1 MRHGVFAAA
10 LSVVCLAAAPAA
22 AQPLL
27 THEGDAY
34 TLRATR
40 ISAPLRIDG
49 RLDESVYEQVPAI
62 TEYIQQDPD
71 EGAPISE
78 RTEAWVL
85 FDDDNIY
92 FACRCWDTHPERI
105 VANDMRRDSSNL
117 RQNDNFGVVLD
128 TFHDRR
134 NGFLFY
140 VTPVGGMFDGATSDE
155 RINNADWNTVWQAKT
170 SRFDGGWIAEIA
182 IPFKSLR
189 YGPGREQ
196 VWGINIRRTIRAKN
210 EYAYITPL
218 KRSWGIIAL
227 FRTSAAATLVGLEVP
242 PPAMNLEIKPYA
254 ISRLTTDLVAT
265 PAQHNDFDPDVG
277 LDVKYG
283 VTKGL
288 TADFTYNTDFAQVE
302 ADEVQVNLTRFN
314 LLFPEKRDFF
324 LEGQGLFTF
333 GGVGGGSPP
342 LPGTNS
348 AGNGASDAPT
358 IFYSRRIGLENG
370 RAVPIIGGGRLSGRA
385 GQWTIGAL
393 NISSDDDPDAR
404 AAQTNFTVLRVRRD
418 VLRRSAIGA
427 LFTARSVS
435 AVAPGSNE
443 LAGVDGNF
451 SFFQNVYF
459 NGYVGEVED
468 GRAARATISATA
480 ASSTTRPTATASNS
494 IAWWCRRTSTP
505 RSASCRGRTSGATSS
520 PAALQP
526 AAGQQQDDSQV
537 LLRQQLQLHHRQR
550 QPPRVAAGDGRVPRS
565 SCRTATRSTSST
577 LREYEFLRRPFQ
589 VADTVRIPIGGYDFR
604 PRARGLQPGAAAS
617 ALGHGGVRRR
627 RVLRRHEEDRGAAG
641 ASRRHVAARH
651 RAEHVAELDRPRVG
665 ERPRDGRRRPHHLHD
680 DAADVRRR
688 AGPVRLEHV
697 VAVDQPAVPV
707 GVPAGERG
715 VRRLHRG
722 ARHAAAGREH
732 RPRKPR
738 VRRQGEPAAAVL
750 IRAAWLACGVT
761 GETGVQEIRRS
772 RGLSR

>member
-1 MRHGVFAAA
+1 MSVIVFIAVSS
-10 LSVVCLAAAPAA
+10 LVCLAAAPAG

-49 RLDESVYEQVPAI
+49 ELDEPVYEQVPAI
-62 TEYIQQDPD
+62 SEYIQQDPD

-78 RTEAWVL
+78 RTESWVL
-85 FDDDNIY
+85 FDDANIY
-92 FACRCWDTHPERI
+92 FACRCWDSHPERI

-227 FRTSAAATLVGLEVP
+227 FRTSAAATMVGLEVP
-242 PPAMNLEIKPYA
+242 PPAMNLEIKPSA
-254 ISRLTTDLVAT
+254 ITRLTTDLVAS
-265 PAQHNDFDPDVG
+265 PPQHNDFDPDVG

-283 VTKGL
+283 VTKSL

-342 LPGTNS
+342 LAGTNT

-385 GQWTIGAL
+385 GEWTIGAL

-435 AVAPGSNE
+435 TVAPGSNE

-459 NGYVGEVED
+459 NGFAATSRTEGRDGDDLSYRAQFNYAADRYGLQLDRLVVPQNFNPEVGFLPRTNFRRNFAS
-468 GRAARATISATA
+468 GRFSP
-480 ASSTTRPTATASNS
+480 RPASNKTIRKFYFDS
-494 IAWWCRRTSTP
+494 SLNYTTDNDNHLESRQAM
-505 RSASCRGRTSGATSS
+505 GAFRVE
-520 PAALQP
+520 LQNSD
-526 AAGQQQDDSQV
+526 AF
-537 LLRQQLQLHHRQR
+537 HIEY
-550 QPPRVAAGDGRVPRS
+550 
-565 SCRTATRSTSST
+565 

-589 VADTVRIPIGGYDFR
+589 VADTVRIPIGGYDFDHVR
-604 PRARGLQPGAAAS
+604 LAYSPGQQHRLSGTAAVDIGDFYDGTKKTAALQARVGVTSQLGIEPNVSLNWIDRAS
-617 ALGHGGVRRR
+617 ASDLVT
-627 RVLRRHEEDRGAAG
+627 AAG
-641 ASRRHVAARH
+641 ARTTFTMTPRMFVAALVQYSSSTSSLSTNLRF
-651 RAEHVAELDRPRVG
+651 RWEYQPGSEVFVVYTEGRDTLPLVG
-665 ERPRDGRRRPHHLHD
+665 STALENRGF
-680 DAADVRRR
+680 V
-688 AGPVRLEHV
+688 VKVNRLL
-697 VAVDQPAVPV
+697 
-707 GVPAGERG
+707 RF
-715 VRRLHRG
+715 
-722 ARHAAAGREH
+722 
-732 RPRKPR
+732 
-738 VRRQGEPAAAVL
+738 
-750 IRAAWLACGVT
+750 
-761 GETGVQEIRRS
+761 
-772 RGLSR
+772 